1 MQYFKN
7 KENIAFFDGKNVV
20 IFVNY
25 IYNIERE
32 RGMKMYNNSIHD
44 IKIDKNIKT
53 ESRKPILAVLIII
66 IILASIAYGIY
77 YYLSLK
83 NKETD
88 KELFLKGLTNADLG
102 FFLEDETYSGIG
114 EKISNN
120 NFESNSDIT
129 FSTNIKS
136 EEIIETSDIDYTKY
150 LLKWKNISKKENEE
164 TFNEFDISYSDNK
177 FFDFK
182 IINNKDI
189 TVLKSTD
196 IVNRYVGIH
205 KENAN
210 SFFDKLGIKKES
222 IDEYKNLK
230 NKFSFEKIDLPLE
243 EQKNKINDYKN
254 IILSKLTEE
263 KFSKQENLIS
273 LVKSNKEEVSVEAYK
288 LNLSNQEY
296 NDILKEVL
304 ETLKFEEELL
314 AKLITNEKRAKDEKV
329 ENSEGNAL
337 LDIITIPL
345 PTQND
350 VGQGLINPT
359 ESTKSE
365 ASEIINSM
373 IDSVFEKDKT
383 EDESE
388 DKLTIKE
395 FLFNIALGR
404 KNNCS
409 LDEAKELIDNTI
421 KDLEKNKED
430 FNFTI
435 YVSEFGTEKISVV
448 FPDET
453 TIDLEFINIKENKK
467 ELICT
472 YLFKENL
479 IEYNDEDTAI
489 YSASTE
495 NNILKDSSN
504 FIEEKTK
511 GIKLDVSKTKNDV
524 STELKIVANLIENK
538 TINEKI
544 ILDLTTKGVASSKN
558 YENDCILTYS
568 DNTGEV
574 KVNINN
580 KISFDKISEI
590 ETLNEENCLYVDT
603 LNDAEFTLTIA
614 AITSQAKNVIESKIN
629 NLNFI
634 DTNTKAPVITQ
645 NQNREELRNLLVST
659 VSNLMG
665 EALNNGQEY
674 TVYSLQNLQ
683 INGHIVNVL
692 MENDV
697 AVVSVDG
704 VKFKIDSNFN
714 LTDAE

>member
-1 MQYFKN
+1 
-7 KENIAFFDGKNVV
+7 
-20 IFVNY
+20 
-25 IYNIERE
+25 
-32 RGMKMYNNSIHD
+32 MYNNSIHD

-53 ESRKPILAVLIII
+53 KSGKPIFAVIII
-66 IILASIAYGIY
+66 VIILASISYGIY
-77 YYLSLK
+77 YYLNLK

-88 KELFLKGLTNADLG
+88 KELFLKGLSNADLK
-102 FFLEDETYSGIG
+102 FFLEDETYSGIV

-120 NFESNSDIT
+120 SFESNSDIT
-129 FSTNIKS
+129 FSTNIKN
-136 EEIIETSDIDYTKY
+136 EENIETSDIDYTKY
-150 LLKWKNISKKENEE
+150 LLNWKNISKKENEE

-196 IVNRYVGIH
+196 IVNRYVGVH
-205 KENAN
+205 KESVN
-210 SFFDKLGIKKES
+210 SFLDKLGIKKES
-222 IDEYKNLK
+222 IEEYNDFK
-230 NKFSFEKIDLPLE
+230 NKFSFEKIDLPAE
-243 EQKNKINDYKN
+243 EKKTKLNDYKN
-254 IILSKLTEE
+254 IILEKLTEE

-296 NDILKEVL
+296 NEILKEVL

-314 AKLITNEKRAKDEKV
+314 AKLITNEKRAKDE
-329 ENSEGNAL
+329 ENSETSEGNNL
-337 LDIITIPL
+337 LGIITIPL
-345 PTQND
+345 PTQNN

-365 ASEIINSM
+365 ASKIINSM
-373 IDSVFEKDKT
+373 IDSVFEKDET
-383 EDESE
+383 EEQKE

-404 KNNCS
+404 KTNCS
-409 LDEAKELIDNTI
+409 LEEAKELIDNTI
-421 KDLEKNKED
+421 KNLEKNKED
-430 FNFTI
+430 FSFTI
-435 YVSEFGTEKISVV
+435 YVSEFGTEKISII

-453 TIDLEFINIKENKK
+453 TIDLEFINIKDNKK

-472 YLFKENL
+472 YLYKENL
-479 IEYNDEDTAI
+479 IEYNEEDTAI

-495 NNILKDSSN
+495 NNILENGSN
-504 FIEEKTK
+504 FIEGKTK
-511 GIKLDVSKTKNDV
+511 GIKLDISKTKNDI
-524 STELKIVANLIENK
+524 STVLKIVTNFIEDK

-558 YENDCILTYS
+558 YENDCTFTYS

-574 KVNINN
+574 KLNINN

-590 ETLNEENCLYVDT
+590 ETLNEENCLYLDN

-614 AITSQAKNVIESKIN
+614 GITSQAKNVIESKIS
-629 NLNFI
+629 NLSFI

-645 NQNREELRNLLVST
+645 NQNREELRNLLIST
-659 VSNLMG
+659 VSTLMG
-665 EALNNGQEY
+665 EAINNGQEY

-683 INGHIVNVL
+683 INGHIVNVI

>member
-1 MQYFKN
+1 
-7 KENIAFFDGKNVV
+7 
-20 IFVNY
+20 
-25 IYNIERE
+25 
-32 RGMKMYNNSIHD
+32 MYNNSIHD

-53 ESRKPILAVLIII
+53 KSGKPIFAVIII
-66 IILASIAYGIY
+66 VIILASISYGIY
-77 YYLSLK
+77 YYLNFK

-88 KELFLKGLTNADLG
+88 KELFLKGLANADLK
-102 FFLEDETYSGIG
+102 FFLEDETYSGIV

-120 NFESNSDIT
+120 SFESNSDIT
-129 FSTNIKS
+129 FSTNIKN
-136 EEIIETSDIDYTKY
+136 EENIETSDIDYIKY
-150 LLKWKNISKKENEE
+150 LLNWKNISKKENEE

-189 TVLKSTD
+189 TALKSTD
-196 IVNRYVGIH
+196 IVNRYVGVH
-205 KENAN
+205 KENVN
-210 SFFDKLGIKKES
+210 SLFDKLGIKKES
-222 IDEYKNLK
+222 IEEYNDFK
-230 NKFSFEKIDLPLE
+230 NKFSFEKIDLPAE
-243 EQKNKINDYKN
+243 EKKAKLNDYKN
-254 IILSKLTEE
+254 IILEKLTEE

-296 NDILKEVL
+296 NEILKEVL

-314 AKLITNEKRAKDEKV
+314 AKLITNEKRAKDE
-329 ENSEGNAL
+329 EGETSDGNNL
-337 LDIITIPL
+337 LGIITIPL
-345 PTQND
+345 PTQNK

-365 ASEIINSM
+365 ASKIINSM
-373 IDSVFEKDKT
+373 IDSVFEKDET
-383 EDESE
+383 EEQKE

-404 KNNCS
+404 KTNCS
-409 LDEAKELIDNTI
+409 IEEAKELIDNTI
-421 KDLEKNKED
+421 KNLEKYKED
-430 FNFTI
+430 FSFII
-435 YVSEFGTEKISVV
+435 YVSEFGTEKISIV
-448 FPDET
+448 FPGET
-453 TIDLEFINIKENKK
+453 TIDLEFINIEDNKK

-472 YLFKENL
+472 YLYKENL

-495 NNILKDSSN
+495 NNILENGSN
-504 FIEEKTK
+504 FIEAKTK
-511 GIKLDVSKTKNDV
+511 GIKLDISKTKNDI
-524 STELKIVANLIENK
+524 STVLKIVTNFIEDK

-574 KVNINN
+574 KININN

-590 ETLNEENCLYVDT
+590 ETLNEENCLYLDT

-614 AITSQAKNVIESKIN
+614 AITSQAKNVIESKIS
-629 NLNFI
+629 NLSFI

-645 NQNREELRNLLVST
+645 NQNREELRNLLIST
-659 VSNLMG
+659 VSILMG
-665 EALNNGQEY
+665 EAISNGQEY

-683 INGHIVNVL
+683 INGHIVNVI